1 MNENVRNLLA
11 TLTDV
16 DKDFNGL
23 NGCGYNDET
32 PAFNSLAQSEEQV
45 EQIKANLVSYVPLG
59 RMGSSVEV
67 AKAAS
72 FLVSDGQ

>member
-1 MNENVRNLLA
+1 LEAHVNENLRNLLA

-32 PAFNSLAQSEEQV
+32 PAFNSLAQSEELGQ
-45 EQIKANLVSYVPLG
+45 QLKTNLVSAVPMG
-59 RMGSSVEV
+59 RMGSP
-67 AKAAS
+67 
-72 FLVSDGQ
+72 D